1 MNDITININNLSK
14 CYDLGAISTGTL
26 SQDLSLLWS
35 KYIGSTNPDYSI
47 TDNNDLSKITKAKTV
62 WALKNINLDINRG
75 EILGIIGKN
84 GSGKSTLLKIIS
96 RITSPTFGSIKIKGR
111 IASLLEVGT
120 GFHPE
125 LTGLEN
131 IYLNGSILGMSK
143 REIDIKM
150 NKIVEFSGIKKY
162 IDTPVKRY
170 SSGMRVRLGVSV
182 AAHLEPE
189 ILLIDEVLAVGDAEF
204 QEKCIG
210 KIQSVSRENRTVLFV
225 SHNMLA
231 IEKLC
236 TKVIVLLNG
245 ELEYLGSPKDAIQYY
260 LSNLTN
266 DLISEVKW
274 EDKLKAPG
282 NEQVKLKGIR
292 IISDGKVNDQPSCEK
307 DIEIQ
312 IDYWNIKP
320 GESRYISIH
329 ISDAMGL
336 VLFTA
341 SNMPFASSNYDQWS
355 DKKYPIGLFRTNCII
370 PKDLLNPGI
379 HNLTLYI
386 NKKKFSDI
394 IIEKEKVISF
404 EVKESQSY
412 RAEYFGEWQG
422 AIRPKL
428 AWETMELNEQT

>member
-1 MNDITININNLSK
+1 MKDIAISINNLSK

-26 SQDLSLLWS
+26 NQDLSLFWS
-35 KYIGSTNPDYSI
+35 RLSGKGYQEKLLADG
-47 TDNNDLSKITKAKTV
+47 NDLKKVTKSKKI
-62 WALKNINLDINRG
+62 WALNRINLEVAKG
-75 EILGIIGKN
+75 EILGIIGNN
-84 GSGKSTLLKIIS
+84 GAGKSTLLKILS
-96 RITSPTFGSIKIKGR
+96 RITSPSKGSIKLKGR
-111 IASLLEVGT
+111 VASLLEVGT

-143 REIDIKM
+143 NEIDQKLIKII
-150 NKIVEFSGIKKY
+150 KFSGIEKY

-170 SSGMRVRLGVSV
+170 SSGMRVRLGFSV

-210 KIQSVSRENRTVLFV
+210 KIQSVSKENRTVLFV

-260 LSNLTN
+260 LSNLAN
-266 DLISEVKW
+266 KLISEVKW
-274 EDKLKAPG
+274 ENKQNAPG
-282 NEQVKLKGIR
+282 NEKVKLKGIR
-292 IISDGKVNDQPSCEK
+292 IISDGKINEQPSCEE

-320 GESRYISIH
+320 EENRYISIH
-329 ISDAMGL
+329 VSDAMGL

-355 DKKYPIGLFRTNCII
+355 DKKYPEGLFRTNCII

-379 HNLTLYI
+379 HNITLYI

-394 IIEKEKVISF
+394 IIEKKKVISF

-412 RAEYFGEWQG
+412 RTEYFGEWIG
-422 AIRPKL
+422 AVRPKL
-428 AWETMELNEQT
+428 IWNTEELND